1 MQIRGRQLAFTW
13 IGCFLGAGFV
23 SGQEIS
29 QFFNHFGLPGLLG
42 QVGAVLLLSLL
53 CGVVFSL
60 SKRTGRS
67 EVHEIAVPVES
78 RLLRGIA
85 VVVASSYMYGIYV
98 VMCAGVGT
106 VVEQLTGSAALRLVC
121 GAAFCAAITAVA
133 VRGMG
138 GAIRVFSRL
147 MPVLVVLSLVVVAA
161 GLAAFSGAGLS
172 FRPAETKNPVVNQWL
187 LAAVTY
193 VSYNFLS
200 AIGTLAPLGTMVRS
214 PRDIREGVLLG
225 GGILL
230 VVSFGIHL
238 AMVSLPVSTR
248 AELPML
254 YLAGALHPVLEWVY
268 AVVIFLGMFG
278 AAMSVFVPV
287 PRYLCRFARFQNHPV
302 LVPVVLSAAAFV
314 LSQVGFSDL
323 IGTIYPIYGFVG
335 FLYIAGILVHA
346 WMTRPRRKTGGD
358 HGTNQ

>member
-60 SKRTGRS
+60 SKKTGRS
-67 EVHEIAVPVES
+67 EVHEIAVPVENPI
-78 RLLRGIA
+78 LRGVA
-85 VVVASSYMYGIYV
+85 VVVAISYMYGIYV
-98 VMCAGVGT
+98 VMCAGAGT
-106 VVEQLTGSAALRLVC
+106 LLEQLTGSYTLRLVC
-121 GAAFCAAITAVA
+121 SAAFCAVITAVA
-133 VRGMG
+133 IHGMG
-138 GAIRVFSRL
+138 GAIRVFSKI

-161 GLAAFSGAGLS
+161 GLLTFARDGLQFQPAA
-172 FRPAETKNPVVNQWL
+172 TKNPVVNQWL

-200 AIGTLAPLGTMVRS
+200 GIGTLAPLGTMVRS

-238 AMVSLPVSTR
+238 AMAALPVSTE

-254 YLAGALHPVLEWVY
+254 YLAGALSPVLEGAY

-278 AAMSVFVPV
+278 ASMSVFVPV
-287 PRYLCRFARFQNHPV
+287 PQYLFRFPRFQRHPV
-302 LVPVVLSAAAFV
+302 LVPVALSAAAFF
-314 LSQVGFSDL
+314 LSQAGFSDL
-323 IGTIYPIYGFVG
+323 IGTIYPLYGFVG
-335 FLYIAGILVHA
+335 FLYIAGILAHA
-346 WMTRPRRKTGGD
+346 WMTRQRRKTGGD